1 MLPFRLTKGMNMKRK
16 LVFNVVLSIVVMT
29 SIQAGSGYTKA
40 DLEQILIRVEALE
53 NENRQL
59 KKTLQNYIDSHKQE
73 TKVAPSSKNAFIQR
87 NAKYSFD
94 MLDHTTKVN
103 QKPKVILEYKQSG
116 SIGKGL
122 YVGGSVTPIVD
133 YQKTN
138 TDSKF
143 GYLMRHPT
151 SNNQLGSN
159 VSEAVIHAAQF
170 NFTANLTDKIT
181 AYSEFLYDPE
191 QSFGAGT
198 ITALTR
204 NQIQLRKGYV
214 LYGDLNESPYYAA
227 LGKMAIPFGLH
238 DTVNPFTSSTVW
250 HAFGG
255 LSYSALMGYKKGP
268 WSVSFD
274 AVQGGA
280 QFRSANVPVSG
291 SSVPSRLNNL
301 AVDVNYTKEL
311 DQSKDL
317 LMGASFIKGS
327 AYCQEFPVV
336 HFNPCADHNPAY
348 ALYTRLTDGNRT
360 YQLEWAETLHELPGS
375 FNPNPPLNR
384 FIASKVRSFQFGVR
398 DRYKWDAKDFDL
410 SLEFSRF
417 VAGPDGSEW
426 EKQDQLVLGAAHHVS
441 DSVKL
446 FGELIRVSGYVP
458 LNFLSGGHIPT
469 LPNVTH
475 SVRDA
480 RSTVLILGADAAF

>member
-1 MLPFRLTKGMNMKRK
+1 MSRLFLLL
-16 LVFNVVLSIVVMT
+16 LVSICSSSVSFSGADLSK
-29 SIQAGSGYTKA
+29 S
-40 DLEQILIRVEALE
+40 DLEQILIRLDALE
-53 NENRQL
+53 TENRRL
-59 KKTLQNYIDSHKQE
+59 KKTVQTLIGAKSKLSEQ
-73 TKVAPSSKNAFIQR
+73 TTSSKQPFIKR

-94 MLDHTTKVN
+94 MLDHTSNVN
-103 QKPKVILEYKQSG
+103 QKPKTILEYKKSG
-116 SIGKGL
+116 ELEKGV

-133 YQKTN
+133 YQKSN

-151 SNNQLGSN
+151 SSNQLGSN

-170 NFTANLTDKIT
+170 NFTANLTNKLT

-191 QSFGAGT
+191 QSFGTGT

-204 NQIQLRKGYV
+204 NQIQLRKGYL

-268 WSVSFD
+268 WNVSLD

-301 AVDVNYTKEL
+301 AVDFNYTKEL
-311 DQSKDL
+311 DDTKDL
-317 LMGASFIKGS
+317 LIGASFIKGS
-327 AYCQEFPVV
+327 AYCQGFPVR
-336 HFNPCADHNPAY
+336 HFEPCADHNPAY
-348 ALYTRLTDGNRT
+348 ALYSRLTDGNRT
-360 YQLEWAETLHELPGS
+360 YQLEWAETFDELPGS
-375 FNPNPPLNR
+375 FNPNPPLNV
-384 FIASKVRSFQFGVR
+384 FAASKVSSFQIGIR
-398 DRYKWDAKDFDL
+398 DRYKWDSKDFDL

-417 VAGPDGSEW
+417 KAGPSGSEW
-426 EKQDQLVLGAAHHVS
+426 ERQDQLVLGLAHHVS

-469 LPNVTH
+469 VPNVTH
-475 SVRDA
+475 SVNRA
-480 RSTVLILGADAAF
+480 RSTVMILGADAAF